1 MYWVFLTARVHRK
14 KRAKMTRHAKSSIHI
29 SAGKMGYF
37 SHNSREKKTANS
49 IFSDEENFYSCNKKT
64 AIENYKSEL
73 AIRSKKY
80 QERTGQKLQKKA
92 ITHLTAIVN
101 LKANHTEQDLQKVC
115 DYLEQTFD
123 TKIIQTSIHRD
134 EGHITENGEAIKNYH
149 AHIEFMGL
157 DSFGASIRRKFTKG
171 SLSELQTV
179 TSELLQME
187 RGTNYAKEQLP
198 RPERLAT
205 YEFKKVKEQEEK
217 IIKAKVKDLKKEISD
232 LRAALQE
239 KNATRADY
247 VKLEALNKE
256 LKERIKDKD
265 LSIEE
270 LHTTVKTL
278 KFELQGSKS
287 IHDELDL
294 VKTEKTRLTR
304 DMTFLKLDNQT
315 SKSEVLQ
322 LREKVSSLTK
332 QLSGANEHLLKLKSR
347 YNELKSS
354 TASKISELQE
364 QLSEFTRN
372 RFRQ

>member
-1 MYWVFLTARVHRK
+1 MA
-14 KRAKMTRHAKSSIHI
+14 SSIHI
-29 SAGKMGYF
+29 EQVKTGSF
-37 SHNSREKKTANS
+37 LHNDRTMKVSYLISSSENNYCSTSSSEAQKKYNKLKITA
-49 IFSDEENFYSCNKKT
+49 T
-64 AIENYKSEL
+64 ENYKN
-73 AIRSKKY
+73 
-80 QERTGQKLQKKA
+80 RTGQKLQKKA